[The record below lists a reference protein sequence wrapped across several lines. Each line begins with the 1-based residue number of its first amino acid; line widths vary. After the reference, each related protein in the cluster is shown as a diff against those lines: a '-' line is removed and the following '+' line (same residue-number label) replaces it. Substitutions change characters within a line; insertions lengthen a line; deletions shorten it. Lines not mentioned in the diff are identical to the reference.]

1 MQQSY
6 AFLPEVTT
14 RRWRFPVVESGQAG
28 TGKWR
33 AELQAPPCSRLSA
46 KTLPQPLA
54 NQRQWIAEP
63 AFMQVA
69 LTPKSLYLRICR

>member
-1 MQQSY
+1 MQPSY

-33 AELQAPPCSRLSA
+33 AELQAPP
-46 KTLPQPLA
+46 
-54 NQRQWIAEP
+54 
-63 AFMQVA
+63 
-69 LTPKSLYLRICR
+69 